1 MVLAGASPAKEQSM
15 ADRSNLADTL
25 RPFIEG
31 MEDPA
36 KRSDM
41 EEAIDLMRDLDI
53 EIVPAE
59 FANKGVPKMRKA
71 TREGIS
77 FVIADRGRVKSLKE
91 AEIVMTIDRFV
102 GLMGRIYESGERHA
116 ATRRPAGA
124 VLAQLEPTHPD
135 LASMRVSLREHE
147 ETKGGRRRLF

>member
-1 MVLAGASPAKEQSM
+1 M

-31 MEDPA
+31 MEDSE

-41 EEAIDLMRDLDI
+41 EDAIDLMHDLDI

-71 TREGIS
+71 TREGVL

-102 GLMGRIYESGERHA
+102 GLMGRIYEGGERHA

-124 VLAQLEPTHPD
+124 VLAQLEPTHSD
-135 LASMRVSLREHE
+135 LASMRVSSRKHE